1 MGKPAQN
8 LGSVEGGKV
17 TAAET
22 AVCERGAEAARALGV
37 FLRPAAAEVLRRLL
51 GDRKAAVAALMELV
65 SGRGQLT
72 APLRTGERWVVR
84 QVLYA
89 ALGRDAV
96 PMGASAVE
104 VLLRAVTDPE
114 WAASVLDACGGTALI
129 FDGGTKPRNGGKI

>member
-1 MGKPAQN
+1 
-8 LGSVEGGKV
+8 V
-17 TAAET
+17 TAKEV

-37 FLRPAAAEVLRRLL
+37 FLRPAAAEVLQRLL

-65 SGRGQLT
+65 SGRREVT
-72 APLRTGERWVVR
+72 AQLRTGERWVLR

-104 VLLRAVTDPE
+104 VLVKAVTDPE
-114 WAASVLDACGGTALI
+114 WAESVLDACGTAALECRC
-129 FDGGTKPRNGGKI
+129 GKKPRKGGKR